1 VNLVYLIAIFENLF
15 LKYYIMG
22 QMKHFVFLA
31 FTFCLGLNNILTAQ
45 KIWKLEDCI
54 NYAFENNL
62 QIKQQVL
69 NTRYNSNQLLQSKI
83 GLAPDLNAG
92 IGTGVSW
99 GRALDETTY
108 EFTQNETIISGN
120 ANASSS
126 LTLFSG
132 LQQYNTIK
140 QNEFNLMASLQD
152 LEKLKNDISLAI
164 AAGYLQILF
173 NTELMTV
180 SKNQLELTRM
190 QVSRTSK
197 LVDAGSLARGSL
209 LAIEAQAAT
218 EELNVIN
225 ASNQLDI
232 AYLTLTQLLDLDSV
246 GGFQIEIPEF
256 GDIADQEILLTVNS
270 VFNEANTILP
280 QIKSAE
286 YQLSSSE
293 KSLGIARGARM
304 PSINLSANFGSG
316 YSDNRKKYNPATG
329 QFDLPYAFSDQ
340 MLDNRSTNLSLGLRI
355 PIFNG
360 WMVGTNISNAKLTV
374 MNSQLAL
381 ETARNNLYKE
391 IQQAYADAVAARKKY
406 LATEQALTS
415 MEESFMYTE
424 QKFEVGLV
432 NTVDYNTEKNRL
444 TQTQSDLLQAKYDY
458 IFKMKI
464 LDFYRGI
471 SLTL

>member
-1 VNLVYLIAIFENLF
+1 MEQI
-15 LKYYIMG
+15 
-22 QMKHFVFLA
+22 KHFVFVFVIFSL
-31 FTFCLGLNNILTAQ
+31 CQYNILSAQ
-45 KIWKLEDCI
+45 KVWKLEDCI

-62 QIKQQVL
+62 RIKQQVL
-69 NTRYNSNQLLQSKI
+69 NTHYNSNLLLQSKI
-83 GLAPDLNAG
+83 SLAPDLNAG
-92 IGTGVSW
+92 AAHGFSW

-108 EFTQNETIISGN
+108 TFTNHQKIMSTN
-120 ANASSS
+120 ANVSSS

-140 QNEFNLMASLQD
+140 QNEFNLLSSLQD

-173 NTELMTV
+173 NLELLGIAR
-180 SKNQLELTRM
+180 NQLEITNM
-190 QVSRTSK
+190 QVNRTSK
-197 LVDAGSLARGSL
+197 LVEAGSLARGSL
-209 LAIEAQAAT
+209 LEIEAQAAS

-225 ASNQLDI
+225 SANQLDI
-232 AYLTLTQLLDLDSV
+232 SYLTLTQLLDLDSV
-246 GGFQIEIPEF
+246 GDFTIDIPEF

-270 VFNEANTILP
+270 VFNEANALLP

-293 KSLGIARGARM
+293 RGLGKAKGARS
-304 PSINLSANFGSG
+304 PSIYLSGSYGTG
-316 YSDNRKKYNPATG
+316 YSDNRKEFNPSTG
-329 QFDLPYAFSDQ
+329 QFDLPYSFSKQ
-340 MLDNRSTNLSLGLRI
+340 MQDNQSTNLSVGLRV

-360 WMVGTNISNAKLTV
+360 WTVNTGISNAKISV

-381 ETARNNLYKE
+381 ETERNNLYKQ
-391 IQQAYADAVAARKKY
+391 IQQSYADAVAARKKY
-406 LATEQALTS
+406 LATQQALVS

-432 NTVDYNTEKNRL
+432 NTVDYNAEKNRL

>member
-1 VNLVYLIAIFENLF
+1 MEQI
-15 LKYYIMG
+15 
-22 QMKHFVFLA
+22 KHFVFIAAIFSL
-31 FTFCLGLNNILTAQ
+31 CQYNILSAQ

-54 NYAFENNL
+54 SYAFDNNL

-69 NTRYNSNQLLQSKI
+69 NTRYNSNILLQSKI
-83 GLAPDLNAG
+83 GLAPDFNAG
-92 IGTGVSW
+92 IGGGISW
-99 GRALDETTY
+99 GRALDQTTY
-108 EFTQNETIISGN
+108 EFTENQRIISMN
-120 ANASSS
+120 SNISSS

-140 QNEFNLMASLQD
+140 QNEFDLMASLQD

-173 NTELMTV
+173 NSELLNIA
-180 SKNQLELTRM
+180 KNQLEQTKM
-190 QVSRTSK
+190 QVNRTSK
-197 LVDAGSLARGSL
+197 LVDAGSLARGAL
-209 LAIEAQAAT
+209 LEIEAQAAA
-218 EELNVIN
+218 EELNIIN

-232 AYLTLTQLLDLDSV
+232 SYLTLTQLLDLDSV
-246 GGFQIEIPEF
+246 GDFQIEIPEF
-256 GDIADQEILLTVNS
+256 GEIADQEILLTVNS
-270 VFNEANTILP
+270 VFNNANAILP

-293 KSLGIARGARM
+293 KGLGIAKGSRS
-304 PSINLSANFGSG
+304 PSISLNGSYGTG
-316 YSDNRKKYNPATG
+316 YSDIRERYNPATG
-329 QFDLPYAFSDQ
+329 QMETYPFANQ
-340 MLDNRSTNLSLGLRI
+340 MQDNISTTLTLGLRI

-360 WMVGTNISNAKLTV
+360 WTAGTSISNAKLNV
-374 MNSQLAL
+374 MNYELAL

-391 IQQAYADAVAARKKY
+391 IQQAHADAVAARKKY
-406 LATEQALTS
+406 LATQQALAS

-432 NTVDYNTEKNRL
+432 NTVDYNAEKNRL

-464 LDFYRGI
+464 LDFYRGTP
-471 SLTL
+471 LTL

>member
-1 VNLVYLIAIFENLF
+1 MERIKRLVYLAA
-15 LKYYIMG
+15 
-22 QMKHFVFLA
+22 VFS
-31 FTFCLGLNNILTAQ
+31 TFQYNVISAQ

-69 NTRYNSNQLLQSKI
+69 NTRYNSNVLLQSKI

-92 IGTGVSW
+92 VGGGISW
-99 GRALDETTY
+99 GRALDQTTY
-108 EFTQNETIISGN
+108 EFTENERIMSLNTNI
-120 ANASSS
+120 SSS

-173 NTELMTV
+173 NSELLAV

-190 QVSRTSK
+190 QVNRTSK

-209 LAIEAQAAT
+209 LEIQAQAAA

-232 AYLTLTQLLDLDSV
+232 SYLTLTQLLDLDSV

-256 GDIADQEILLTVNS
+256 GDIADQEILLTPNS
-270 VFNEANTILP
+270 VFNEANAILP

-286 YQLSSSE
+286 YQLAGSE
-293 KSLGIARGARM
+293 KGLGIAKGTRS
-304 PSINLSANFGSG
+304 PSLNLSGSYGTG
-316 YSDNRKKYNPATG
+316 YSDIRERFNPATG
-329 QFDLPYAFSDQ
+329 EMESYPFADQ
-340 MLDNRSTNLSLGLRI
+340 MQDNLSTTLTLGLRI

-360 WMVGTNISNAKLTV
+360 WMAGTNISNAKLSV
-374 MNSQLAL
+374 MNSRLAL

-391 IQQAYADAVAARKKY
+391 IQQAHADAVAARKKY
-406 LATEQALTS
+406 LATQDALTS
-415 MEESFMYTE
+415 MQESFMYTE

-432 NTVDYNTEKNRL
+432 NTVDYNAEKNRL
-444 TQTQSDLLQAKYDY
+444 TQTQSDLLQSKYDY

-471 SLTL
+471 PLTL

>member
-1 VNLVYLIAIFENLF
+1 
-15 LKYYIMG
+15 MG
-22 QMKHFVFLA
+22 QIRHFIFLA
-31 FTFCLGLNNILTAQ
+31 LLFSLFSNLIISGQ

-54 NYAFENNL
+54 QYAFDNNL
-62 QIKQQVL
+62 QVKQQAF
-69 NTRYNSNQLLQSKI
+69 NTQYNSNILLQSKI
-83 GLAPDLNAG
+83 NLAPDLNAG
-92 IGTGVSW
+92 IGTGFSW

-108 EFTQNETIISGN
+108 EFTENERIFSTN
-120 ANASSS
+120 TNVSSS

-140 QNEFNLMASLQD
+140 QNEFNLQASLQD

-173 NTELMTV
+173 NSELL
-180 SKNQLELTRM
+180 SISRNQLEITRM
-190 QVSRTSK
+190 QVNRTSK
-197 LVDAGSLARGSL
+197 LVTAGSLARGAL
-209 LAIEAQAAT
+209 LEIEAQAAS

-225 ASNQLDI
+225 AANQLDI
-232 AYLTLTQLLDLDSV
+232 SYLTLTQLLDLDSV
-246 GGFQIEIPEF
+246 GDFKIEIPEF
-256 GDIADQEILLTVNS
+256 GDIADQEIMLTVSS
-270 VFNEANTILP
+270 VFNEANSILP
-280 QIKSAE
+280 QIKSYE
-286 YQLSSSE
+286 YQLASAE
-293 KSLGIARGARM
+293 KGLGIAKGTRI
-304 PSINLSANFGSG
+304 PSLNLSGSYGTG
-316 YSDNRKKYNPATG
+316 YSDIRERYNPATNEME
-329 QFDLPYAFSDQ
+329 PYPFADQ
-340 MLDNRSTNLSLGLRI
+340 IKDNRSTTLTLGLRI

-360 WMVGTNISNAKLTV
+360 WMASTNISNAKLGV

-381 ETARNNLYKE
+381 EIQRNNLYKE

-406 LATEQALTS
+406 LATQQALAA

-432 NTVDYNTEKNRL
+432 NTVDYNAEKNRL

-471 SLTL
+471 PLTL

>member
-1 VNLVYLIAIFENLF
+1 MEQIKHFIFLAAIFSICQ
-15 LKYYIMG
+15 Y
-22 QMKHFVFLA
+22 
-31 FTFCLGLNNILTAQ
+31 NILSAQ

-54 NYAFENNL
+54 SYAFDNNL

-69 NTRYNSNQLLQSKI
+69 NTRYNSNILIQSKI
-83 GLAPDLNAG
+83 GLAPDFNAG
-92 IGTGVSW
+92 IGGSMSW
-99 GRALDETTY
+99 GRALDQTTY
-108 EFTQNETIISGN
+108 EFTENQRIISMN
-120 ANASSS
+120 SNISSS

-140 QNEFNLMASLQD
+140 RNEFDLMASLQD

-173 NTELMTV
+173 NTDLLTI

-190 QVSRTSK
+190 QVNRTSK
-197 LVDAGSLARGSL
+197 LVDAGSLARGAL
-209 LAIEAQAAT
+209 LEIEAQAAS

-232 AYLTLTQLLDLDSV
+232 SYLTLTQLLDLDSV

-256 GDIADQEILLTVNS
+256 GDIADQEILVSVNS
-270 VFNEANTILP
+270 VYNDANTILP

-286 YQLSSSE
+286 YQLESSE
-293 KSLGIARGARM
+293 KGLGIAKGSRS
-304 PSINLSANFGSG
+304 PSISLNGSYGTG
-316 YSDNRKKYNPATG
+316 YSDIRERYNPATG
-329 QFDLPYAFSDQ
+329 QMESYPFADQ
-340 MLDNRSTNLSLGLRI
+340 MKDNISTTLSLGLRI

-360 WMVGTNISNAKLTV
+360 WMAGTNISNAKLGV

-381 ETARNNLYKE
+381 DIARNNLYKE
-391 IQQAYADAVAARKKY
+391 IQQAHADAVAARKKY
-406 LATEQALTS
+406 LATQQALAS

-432 NTVDYNTEKNRL
+432 NTVDYNAEKNRL

-471 SLTL
+471 PLTL

>member
-1 VNLVYLIAIFENLF
+1 MEQI
-15 LKYYIMG
+15 
-22 QMKHFVFLA
+22 KHFVFLA
-31 FTFCLGLNNILTAQ
+31 AIFSLCLNNILSAQ
-45 KIWKLEDCI
+45 KVWKLEDCI

-69 NTRYNSNQLLQSKI
+69 NTRYNSNVLLQSKI
-83 GLAPDLNAG
+83 NLAPDLNAG
-92 IGTGVSW
+92 AGYGISW

-108 EFTQNETIISGN
+108 TFTQDQRIKSLNTNI
-120 ANASSS
+120 SSS

-132 LQQYNTIK
+132 LQQFNTIK
-140 QNEFNLMASLQD
+140 QNEFNLLASLKD

-173 NTELMTV
+173 NSELLGV
-180 SKNQLELTRM
+180 AKNQLEITQM
-190 QVSRTSK
+190 QVNRTSK
-197 LVDAGSLARGSL
+197 LVDAGSLARGAL
-209 LAIEAQAAT
+209 LEIEAQAAS

-225 ASNQLDI
+225 AANQLDI
-232 AYLTLTQLLDLDSV
+232 SYLTLTQLLDLDSV
-246 GGFQIEIPEF
+246 GDFTIEIPEF
-256 GDIADQEILLTVNS
+256 GDIADQEILLSVSS
-270 VFNEANTILP
+270 VFNEANNLLP

-293 KSLGIARGARM
+293 KGLGIAKGSRS
-304 PSINLSANFGSG
+304 PSLNLNGSYGTG
-316 YSDNRKKYNPATG
+316 YSDIRERYNPATNEME
-329 QFDLPYAFSDQ
+329 PYPFADQ
-340 MLDNRSTNLSLGLRI
+340 MKDNLSTTLSLGLRI

-360 WMVGTNISNAKLTV
+360 WMASTNISNAKLTV
-374 MNSQLAL
+374 MNSQLVL
-381 ETARNNLYKE
+381 ETTRNNLYKA
-391 IQQAYADAVAARKKY
+391 IQQSYADAIAAKKKY
-406 LATEQALTS
+406 LATQQALVS

-432 NTVDYNTEKNRL
+432 NTVDYNAEKNRL

-471 SLTL
+471 PLTL

>member
-1 VNLVYLIAIFENLF
+1 M
-15 LKYYIMG
+15 K
-22 QMKHFVFLA
+22 QMKHFVFLTII
-31 FTFCLGLNNILTAQ
+31 FYLGINNILTAQ

-54 NYAFENNL
+54 SYAFDNNL
-62 QIKQQVL
+62 QIKQQIL
-69 NTRYNSNQLLQSKI
+69 NTRYNSNILLQSKI

-92 IGTGVSW
+92 IGGSVSW
-99 GRALDETTY
+99 GRALDQTTY
-108 EFTQNETIISGN
+108 TFTQHERIISTN
-120 ANASSS
+120 SNVSSS

-173 NTELMTV
+173 NTELLTV
-180 SKNQLELTRM
+180 SKNQLEQTKM
-190 QVSRTSK
+190 QVNRTSK
-197 LVDAGSLARGSL
+197 LVDAGSLARGAL
-209 LAIEAQAAT
+209 LEIEAQAAS

-232 AYLTLTQLLDLDSV
+232 SYLTLTQLLDLDSV

-256 GDIADQEILLTVNS
+256 GDIADQEILMSVNS
-270 VFNEANTILP
+270 VYNDANAILP

-293 KSLGIARGARM
+293 KGLGIAKGSRS
-304 PSINLSANFGSG
+304 PSISLNGSYGTG
-316 YSDNRKKYNPATG
+316 YSDIRERYNPATE
-329 QFDLPYAFSDQ
+329 QMESYPFADQ
-340 MLDNRSTNLSLGLRI
+340 IKDNISTTLSLGLRI

-360 WMVGTNISNAKLTV
+360 WMAGTNISNAKLGV

-391 IQQAYADAVAARKKY
+391 IQQAHADAVAARKKY
-406 LATEQALTS
+406 LATQQALTS
-415 MEESFMYTE
+415 MEESYMYTE

-432 NTVDYNTEKNRL
+432 NTVDYNAEKNRL

-464 LDFYRGI
+464 LDFYKGI
-471 SLTL
+471 PLTL